1 MITPTRRLTVAA
13 VTVALLATSAAS
25 ASAQSSSSGSSMS
38 SGSSSGSRTTPADSG
53 VPWADSV
60 TEGLQVTLV
69 GDVLGLGLSDHVG
82 FLSGDLGIMASLG
95 PGEEF
100 LMIFGDSFRGKNL
113 TGEWLSPVGV
123 VARLDEDGRIE
134 ILRPLNDD
142 EIVEQ
147 LINYR
152 HNDRGL
158 TLLPSDI
165 INLGGT
171 LYMQGMWNEG
181 VGNVLRT
188 EIWKSTDQGATWTS
202 TNDVKAASYLQGMGQ
217 LITWELG
224 PDGYVYIMS
233 TSFQRDDPV
242 FLARALPTSLG
253 DRDTWQYYT
262 VESDTW
268 SSKATPILDTAMEA
282 GEMSLRYIDGHWVL
296 AMFNEA
302 TMAIEVRISKEIARD
317 WDQITPANVVV
328 SGFGGWGARQSPE
341 NFTQLY
347 GGYIVPGSTIDNL
360 DLVVSQWNT
369 SDNSRYMSTQF
380 NVKGLDTFFGID
392 TAAPGAFTPMTAE
405 PGLGDQSVIETSET
419 AVDPGAEDRLAEELL
434 MEDVTALT
442 VIPLDDTL

>member
-25 ASAQSSSSGSSMS
+25 ASAQSSSSGSSMP

-188 EIWKSTDQGATWTS
+188 
-202 TNDVKAASYLQGMGQ
+202 
-217 LITWELG
+217 
-224 PDGYVYIMS
+224 
-233 TSFQRDDPV
+233 
-242 FLARALPTSLG
+242 
-253 DRDTWQYYT
+253 
-262 VESDTW
+262 
-268 SSKATPILDTAMEA
+268 
-282 GEMSLRYIDGHWVL
+282 
-296 AMFNEA
+296 
-302 TMAIEVRISKEIARD
+302 
-317 WDQITPANVVV
+317 
-328 SGFGGWGARQSPE
+328 
-341 NFTQLY
+341 
-347 GGYIVPGSTIDNL
+347 
-360 DLVVSQWNT
+360 
-369 SDNSRYMSTQF
+369 
-380 NVKGLDTFFGID
+380 
-392 TAAPGAFTPMTAE
+392 
-405 PGLGDQSVIETSET
+405 
-419 AVDPGAEDRLAEELL
+419 
-434 MEDVTALT
+434 
-442 VIPLDDTL
+442 